1 VIYGLMSKKNNNP
14 RGIILILIAM
24 MVFSVQDGIM
34 KYIFNFVSLYEVY
47 LIRTLVSFALILTFL
62 KIKKE
67 KIVFKTQYPLLT
79 FCRVILFFFGFS
91 SFYISLTVL
100 PLGFAT
106 ALFFVTPFLITI
118 FAHFFLKEEIGIR
131 RWSAVVVGFIGVYIT
146 LNPDFNNFNY
156 LSLLPILCAFCYS
169 LSMIIIKK
177 TSEKDSVYT
186 QTFTFY
192 FGAIIF
198 STIFYF
204 LIGDGQYNTSDH
216 PASQFIFREWFVD
229 LKSSI
234 LFMATTG
241 LTATVAF
248 LLLFTAYSI
257 ASPAVVSPFEYS
269 ILLWSPLI
277 GWIYFNE
284 IPSLNT
290 VIGILIIVSSGIYI
304 FMREKAQEQL
314 IATEKPLR

>member
-1 VIYGLMSKKNNNP
+1 MSTKNNNP
-14 RGIILILIAM
+14 RGIILILISM
-24 MVFSVQDGIM
+24 LVFSVQDGIM
-34 KYIFNFVSLYEVY
+34 KHIFSFVSLYEVY
-47 LIRTLVSFALILTFL
+47 LVRTVVSVILILFYL
-62 KIKKE
+62 KLTNKP
-67 KIVFKTQYPLLT
+67 IVFKTQYPLLT
-79 FCRVILFFFGFS
+79 FIRVILFFFGFS
-91 SFYISLTVL
+91 SFYVSLTVL

-177 TSEKDSVYT
+177 TSDKDSVYT

-192 FGAIIF
+192 FGAIIL

-229 LKSSI
+229 IESSI
-234 LFMATTG
+234 LFMVATG

-290 VIGILIIVSSGIYI
+290 VIGIIIIVSSGIYI
-304 FMREKAQEQL
+304 FMREKAQNQS

>member
-1 VIYGLMSKKNNNP
+1 MSKKNNNP

-34 KYIFNFVSLYEVY
+34 KHIYSFVSLYEVY
-47 LIRTLVSFALILTFL
+47 LIRTLVSFVLILFFL
-62 KIKKE
+62 KITKKP
-67 KIVFKTQYPLLT
+67 IVFKTQYPLLT

-91 SFYISLTVL
+91 SFYISLSVL

-118 FAHFFLKEEIGIR
+118 FAHFFLKEKIGPR
-131 RWSAVVVGFIGVYIT
+131 RWSAVIVGFIGVYVT

-156 LSLLPILCAFCYS
+156 SSLLPILCAFCYS

-177 TSEKDSVYT
+177 TSDKDSVYT

-204 LIGDGQYNTSDH
+204 IIGDGQFNTSNH

-229 LKSSI
+229 LETSI
-234 LFMATTG
+234 LFMIATG
-241 LTATVAF
+241 VTATVAF

-290 VIGILIIVSSGIYI
+290 VVGILIIVSSGIYI
-304 FMREKAQEQL
+304 FIREKTQDQL

>member
-1 VIYGLMSKKNNNP
+1 MASKNNNP
-14 RGIILILIAM
+14 RGIVLILLAM
-24 MVFSVQDGIM
+24 LVFSVQDGIM
-34 KYIFNFVSLYEVY
+34 KHIYSFVSLYEVY
-47 LIRTLVSFALILTFL
+47 LIRTLVSFGLILIFL
-62 KIKKE
+62 KLKKE

-229 LKSSI
+229 LESSI

>member
-1 VIYGLMSKKNNNP
+1 MSKKNNNP

-47 LIRTLVSFALILTFL
+47 LIRTLVSFGLILIFL
-62 KIKKE
+62 KLKKE

-79 FCRVILFFFGFS
+79 FFRVILFFFGFS

-229 LKSSI
+229 LESSI
-234 LFMATTG
+234 LFMVATG

-290 VIGILIIVSSGIYI
+290 VIGIIIIVSSGIYI
-304 FMREKAQEQL
+304 FMREKAQEQS

>member
-1 VIYGLMSKKNNNP
+1 MSKKNNNP

-47 LIRTLVSFALILTFL
+47 LIRTLVSFGLILIFL
-62 KIKKE
+62 KLKKE
-67 KIVFKTQYPLLT
+67 KIVFKSQYPLLT

-177 TSEKDSVYT
+177 TSDKDSVYT

-229 LKSSI
+229 LESSI

>member
-1 VIYGLMSKKNNNP
+1 MSKKNNNP
-14 RGIILILIAM
+14 KGIILILIAM

-34 KYIFNFVSLYEVY
+34 KHIYNFVSLYEIY
-47 LIRTLVSFALILTFL
+47 LIRTVVSFILILIFL
-62 KIKKE
+62 IITKKP
-67 KIVFKTQYPLLT
+67 IVFKSQYPILT
-79 FCRVILFFFGFS
+79 LCRVILFFFGFS

-100 PLGFAT
+100 PLGTAT

-118 FAHFFLKEEIGIR
+118 FAHFFLKEEIGPR
-131 RWSAVVVGFIGVYIT
+131 RWSAIAVGFVGVYIT
-146 LNPDFNNFNY
+146 LNPDFSNFNY

-177 TSEKDSVYT
+177 TSDKDSVYT

-192 FGAIIF
+192 IGAIIF
-198 STIFYF
+198 SIIFYF
-204 LIGDGQYNTSDH
+204 VMGDGKFNTTEH
-216 PASQFIFREWFVD
+216 PAAQFIFREWFVD
-229 LKSSI
+229 IENSI
-234 LFMATTG
+234 LFMVATG
-241 LTATVAF
+241 VTATLAF
-248 LLLFTAYSI
+248 LLLFSAYSI

-284 IPSLNT
+284 VPTLST

-304 FMREKAQEQL
+304 FLREKAQDQS
-314 IATEKPLR
+314 IVTDKPLR

>member
-1 VIYGLMSKKNNNP
+1 MSRKNNNP
-14 RGIILILIAM
+14 KGIILILLAM

-34 KYIFNFVSLYEVY
+34 KYIFSFVSLYEVY
-47 LIRTLVSFALILTFL
+47 LIRTVVSFALILFYL
-62 KIKKE
+62 KLTKRP
-67 KIVFKTQYPLLT
+67 IVFKTQYPLLT

-131 RWSAVVVGFIGVYIT
+131 RWSAIVVGFIGVYIT
-146 LNPDFNNFNY
+146 LNPDFSNFNY

-177 TSEKDSVYT
+177 TSDKDSVYT

-192 FGAIIF
+192 FGAMFF
-198 STIFYF
+198 SIIFYF
-204 LIGDGQYNTSDH
+204 VIGDGQYNTIDH
-216 PASQFIFREWFVD
+216 PASQFIFREWFVN
-229 LKSSI
+229 LESSI
-234 LFMATTG
+234 LFMVTTG
-241 LTATVAF
+241 VTATVAF
-248 LLLFTAYSI
+248 LLLFTAYRI

-269 ILLWSPLI
+269 ILLWAPLI
-277 GWIYFNE
+277 GWIYFEE
-284 IPSLNT
+284 IPNLNT

-304 FMREKAQEQL
+304 FIREKAQDQS
-314 IATEKPLR
+314 IVTEKPLR

>member
-1 VIYGLMSKKNNNP
+1 MSIKNNNP
-14 RGIILILIAM
+14 KGIILILLAM
-24 MVFSVQDGIM
+24 IVFSVQDGIM
-34 KYIFNFVSLYEVY
+34 KHIFTFVSLYEVY
-47 LIRTLVSFALILTFL
+47 LIRTVVSFLLILVFL
-62 KIKKE
+62 KLTKKP
-67 KIVFKTQYPLLT
+67 IVFKTQYPLLT

-131 RWSAVVVGFIGVYIT
+131 RWSAVVVGFVGVYIT
-146 LNPDFNNFNY
+146 LNPDFSNFNY
-156 LSLLPILCAFCYS
+156 LSLLPIFCAFCYS
-169 LSMIIIKK
+169 LSMIIIKQ
-177 TSEKDSVYT
+177 TSDKDSVYT

-204 LIGDGQYNTSDH
+204 IIGDGQYNTTDH

-229 LKSSI
+229 LESSI
-234 LFMATTG
+234 LFMVATG
-241 LTATVAF
+241 LTASVAF
-248 LLLFTAYSI
+248 LLLFTAYRV

-269 ILLWSPLI
+269 ILLWSLLI
-277 GWIYFNE
+277 GWIYFDE
-284 IPSLNT
+284 IPRLNT

-304 FMREKAQEQL
+304 FMREKAQDQS
-314 IATEKPLR
+314 IAIEKPLR

>member
-1 VIYGLMSKKNNNP
+1 MSKKNNNP

-47 LIRTLVSFALILTFL
+47 LIRTLVSFGLILIFL
-62 KIKKE
+62 KLTKK

-177 TSEKDSVYT
+177 TSDKDSVYT

-229 LKSSI
+229 LESSI
-234 LFMATTG
+234 LFMVATG

-290 VIGILIIVSSGIYI
+290 VIGIIIIVSSGIYI
-304 FMREKAQEQL
+304 FMREKAQEQS

>member
-1 VIYGLMSKKNNNP
+1 MKHI
-14 RGIILILIAM
+14 
-24 MVFSVQDGIM
+24 FS
-34 KYIFNFVSLYEVY
+34 FVSLYEVY
-47 LIRTLVSFALILTFL
+47 LVRTVVSVILILFYL
-62 KIKKE
+62 KLTNKP
-67 KIVFKTQYPLLT
+67 IVFKTQYPLLT
-79 FCRVILFFFGFS
+79 FIRVILFFFGFS
-91 SFYISLTVL
+91 SFYVSLSVL

-177 TSEKDSVYT
+177 TSDKDSVYT

-229 LKSSI
+229 LESSI
-234 LFMATTG
+234 LFMVATG

-248 LLLFTAYSI
+248 LLLFKAYSI

-290 VIGILIIVSSGIYI
+290 VIGIIIIVSSGIYI
-304 FMREKAQEQL
+304 FMREKAQDQS
-314 IATEKPLR
+314 IASEKPLR